1 MTNAYQQVPF
11 SQVEFVDN
19 PEPRCACL
27 LLLDNSV
34 SMSGTPIHQLNA
46 GLKTFRDELMQ
57 DPLASKRVEIA
68 IVTFGPVSV
77 AMDFTAASNFA
88 PPQLGIGGLTPMGE
102 AIETGLGMIRAR
114 KDTYRSNGISFY
126 RPWVFLITDG
136 GPTDPWTRAAKLVRD
151 GEESRAFSFYA
162 VGVDGAS
169 FDTLSQI
176 SVRQPLKLQGLKFAE
191 LFSWL
196 SNSLGAVAN
205 SNVGDQIDPQNPAA
219 PGGWATTV
227 GS

>member
-11 SQVEFVDN
+11 SQTEFVDN

-27 LLLDNSV
+27 LLLDNSA
-34 SMSGTPIHQLNA
+34 SMSGAPIHQLNE

-77 AMDFTAASNFA
+77 AMDFTAASSFT
-88 PPQLGIGGLTPMGE
+88 PPRLGIGGLTPMGE
-102 AIETGLGMIRAR
+102 AIETGLGIIRAR

-136 GPTDPWTRAAKLVRD
+136 GPTDTWTRAAHLVRE
-151 GEESRAFSFYA
+151 GEQSRAFNFYA
-162 VGVDGAS
+162 VGVEGAHL
-169 FDTLSQI
+169 DTLSLI

-196 SNSLGAVAN
+196 SNSLGAVAH
-205 SNVGDQIDPQNPAA
+205 SNVGDQINLQNPAA
-219 PGGWATTV
+219 PSGWATA
-227 GS
+227 